1 MRYYNVWAGN
11 PKGWEEDVSRCLAA
25 VSARGQWSE
34 WSVSPQC
41 PFKRG
46 QGPDG
51 LYCGN
56 HARMIARGKVLH
68 VPRDTHDQ

>member
-11 PKGWEEDVSRCLAA
+11 PKGWEEDPARCIVATYSRG
-25 VSARGQWSE
+25 RWTIF
-34 WSVSPQC
+34 PQC

-56 HARMIARGKVLH
+56 HARMIARGKVPD